1 MKGLVEDM
9 LFLAKHD
16 DARQSAKTQVCNL
29 SDLVTGCVLRF
40 ESVAFESGVELDSEI
55 QPRLS
60 IHGDLDCLERLVM
73 ILLDNAVKYAGEA
86 GRVRLELQRR
96 QERAVLTVTNT
107 GQPIPPEHL
116 DHLFQRFYRAD
127 GSRSRKEGGYGLGLA
142 IAHTIVQFHRGQIE
156 VKSDAQ
162 NGTCFTVTLPR
173 VWQQEEK

>member
-60 IHGDLDCLERLVM
+60 IHGDLDCLERLVR

-107 GQPIPPEHL
+107 GKPIPPEHL
-116 DHLFQRFYRAD
+116 EHLFSGFTGLTVPAAGRRAGMAWD
-127 GSRSRKEGGYGLGLA
+127 WL
-142 IAHTIVQFHRGQIE
+142 
-156 VKSDAQ
+156 
-162 NGTCFTVTLPR
+162 LPR
-173 VWQQEEK
+173 PSFSSTGDRSK

>member
-1 MKGLVEDM
+1 M
-9 LFLAKHD
+9 
-16 DARQSAKTQVCNL
+16 
-29 SDLVTGCVLRF
+29 LRF

-107 GQPIPPEHL
+107 GKPIPPEHL
-116 DHLFQRFYRAD
+116 EHLFQRFYRVD

-142 IAHTIVQFHRGQIE
+142 IAQTIVQFHRGQIE